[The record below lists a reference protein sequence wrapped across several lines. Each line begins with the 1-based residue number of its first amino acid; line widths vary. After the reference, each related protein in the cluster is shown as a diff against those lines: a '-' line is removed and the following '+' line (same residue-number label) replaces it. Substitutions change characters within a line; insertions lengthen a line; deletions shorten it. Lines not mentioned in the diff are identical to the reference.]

1 VASSAFIV
9 LQHLYLGVA
18 ASDCWSDVK
27 KRTHGVMHFLQGNM
41 TEGDRNKAAGM
52 LVGREGL

>member
-1 VASSAFIV
+1 MASSAFIV

-18 ASDCWSDVK
+18 ACDCWSDVK
-27 KRTHGVMHFLQGNM
+27 KTHGVMHFLQGNM
-41 TEGDRNKAAGM
+41 TEGERNKAAGM

>member
-27 KRTHGVMHFLQGNM
+27 KTHGVMHFLQGNM
-41 TEGDRNKAAGM
+41 TEDRNKAAGM